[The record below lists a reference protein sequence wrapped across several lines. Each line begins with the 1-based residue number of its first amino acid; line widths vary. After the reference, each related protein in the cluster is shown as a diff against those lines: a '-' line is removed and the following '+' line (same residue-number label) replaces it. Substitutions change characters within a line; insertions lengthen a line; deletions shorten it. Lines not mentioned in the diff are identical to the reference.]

1 MTPETKK
8 PYSGIIWRKGK
19 RVFLRPIERADI
31 PTFRQA
37 INAFETSQFLHKTG
51 PIGEIGQDKWF
62 DRVSDPTD
70 TNLVQAICL
79 MDGTLIGNIGLHQI
93 DLRNRTATTGSMI
106 MQEDH
111 RGQGYGTEAKMLL
124 LAYAFLELD
133 LFKVCSQVIGFNTR
147 SARYSA
153 KCGYVEEGRLRAHIT
168 RNGARHDL
176 IQLAV
181 FKSDWLSLWG
191 EYQGR

>member
-1 MTPETKK
+1 MSETKS
-8 PYSGIIWRKGK
+8 PYSGVIWRKGK

-31 PTFRQA
+31 PTYRNA
-37 INAFETSQFLHKTG
+37 INNFETSQFLHKTG

-62 DRVSDPTD
+62 ERVSEATD

-79 MDGTLIGNIGLHQI
+79 HDGTLIGNIGLHQI
-93 DLRNRTATTGSMI
+93 DMRNRTATTGSMI
-106 MQEDH
+106 MQEAH

-153 KCGYVEEGRLRAHIT
+153 KCGYVEEGRLRSHLFRSGT
-168 RNGARHDL
+168 RHDL
-176 IQLAV
+176 VQLAV
-181 FKSDWLSLWG
+181 FRDVWLPLWA
-191 EYQGR
+191 EHQGK